1 MQESA
6 FVARRQASWERLEGL
21 LTRAARRGLR
31 RLGADELIELG
42 RLYRWVTSD
51 LAYAQGRGYSAR
63 LEHYLNRLTARAH
76 ARVYAGT
83 LESGRARALRYFTR
97 TLPNEFRRS
106 FGFIFI
112 CIALTV
118 LWSAIAYAVVA
129 QRPADAY
136 ALLPASIV
144 PGHIAKSL
152 HDSNFAFAPQN
163 SPAMASLIIQNN
175 VRVCILAFAGG
186 IVTLGIGTVYE
197 IVFNA
202 LMLGALAA
210 LFARAGFG
218 YDFWATIAPHGV
230 IELTAIQIAG
240 GAGLLLAAGVIYPGR
255 LRRKDALARNAR
267 RAGVLF
273 GGVVAMLLVAGTIE
287 GFFSP
292 LRFSAGVR
300 ASVGLLTAIAL
311 VLYYGFAGRARD
323 SLE

>member
-1 MQESA
+1 
-6 FVARRQASWERLEGL
+6 
-21 LTRAARRGLR
+21 
-31 RLGADELIELG
+31 
-42 RLYRWVTSD
+42 
-51 LAYAQGRGYSAR
+51 
-63 LEHYLNRLTARAH
+63 
-76 ARVYAGT
+76 
-83 LESGRARALRYFTR
+83 
-97 TLPNEFRRS
+97 
-106 FGFIFI
+106 
-112 CIALTV
+112 
-118 LWSAIAYAVVA
+118 
-129 QRPADAY
+129 
-136 ALLPASIV
+136 
-144 PGHIAKSL
+144 
-152 HDSNFAFAPQN
+152 
-163 SPAMASLIIQNN
+163 MASLIIQNN